1 MNLIYAMS
9 FVATGSQPLQTQGQ
23 TGDIGGK
30 NYVFTF
36 TCSLQCWANSWVLCI
51 IQKYQWKKTI
61 TDQQFKMSGLK

>member
-30 NYVFTF
+30 TMFLHSHAP
-36 TCSLQCWANSWVLCI
+36 CSAGQILGFGVLYKNSNGR
-51 IQKYQWKKTI
+51 KP
-61 TDQQFKMSGLK
+61 